1 MGEPVISAENQYT
14 MPADKEL
21 RSIVRNVGVDVVLH
35 LMYEKYKIKEE
46 TSVTILKLVQIIEKH
61 EKRNEIIGTLHTIKE
76 CCSSIHDET
85 FLAFCDK
92 LGVTGIVFNE
102 PIKLSAM
109 RCYIQKNKYFAEIVA
124 FSAINK
130 EKQFD
135 VYGGKEIEKTIHLEE
150 KHRVELESVLED
162 LVEKGRKYIINT
174 TQINDEIIMS
184 AHFEMR
190 KRTFTTISNGDK
202 VESIT
207 ITPSTEAVARYD
219 IFKNRLRVKGR
230 SPKLKKHI
238 TEAFGKVF
246 FMDNNHFMGDNHEV
260 YKLDSVKEDKFTLEL
275 DAELQEEVVSAVIK
289 EEVIN
294 VAIENDN
301 VLLTVQGND
310 VEKALEYL
318 SNENIN
324 LKEQP
329 RKQVKIELVLKQS
342 DDKTKRIMVTVS
354 DNSKINFNPQY
365 KKIVHKC
372 LTKWGIEIGK
382 E

>member
-1 MGEPVISAENQYT
+1 
-14 MPADKEL
+14 
-21 RSIVRNVGVDVVLH
+21 
-35 LMYEKYKIKEE
+35 
-46 TSVTILKLVQIIEKH
+46 
-61 EKRNEIIGTLHTIKE
+61 
-76 CCSSIHDET
+76 
-85 FLAFCDK
+85 
-92 LGVTGIVFNE
+92 
-102 PIKLSAM
+102 
-109 RCYIQKNKYFAEIVA
+109 
-124 FSAINK
+124 
-130 EKQFD
+130 
-135 VYGGKEIEKTIHLEE
+135 
-150 KHRVELESVLED
+150 
-162 LVEKGRKYIINT
+162 
-174 TQINDEIIMS
+174 
-184 AHFEMR
+184 
-190 KRTFTTISNGDK
+190 
-202 VESIT
+202 
-207 ITPSTEAVARYD
+207 
-219 IFKNRLRVKGR
+219 
-230 SPKLKKHI
+230 
-238 TEAFGKVF
+238 
-246 FMDNNHFMGDNHEV
+246 MDNNHFMGDNHEV